1 MHDPDGP
8 EVITRV
14 LISIREENV
23 SMEAERQRDWKML
36 CDAGFEDGGRVHKLR
51 NSGGF

>member
-8 EVITRV
+8 RVITRV

-23 SMEAERQRDWKML
+23 SMEAERQIGRCYVMLALKMEE
-36 CDAGFEDGGRVHKLR
+36 G
-51 NSGGF
+51 STS